1 VFSLVTASA
10 DSEAVALG
18 AEGLIEGA
26 RADSVVIDMATISP
40 LATRRIAQA
49 LAARGIEHID
59 APVSGGPA
67 GAQGATLSI
76 MAGGKPHVF
85 EQVKPLF
92 ACLGKTILHMGDHGA
107 GQITKACNQ
116 LALTVTAQAAAE
128 ALSLARSCG
137 LDPARV
143 HEALM
148 GGVAASRVLELF
160 GKRMVSRDFG
170 SGIDARLYHKDL
182 GIVLELAQ
190 EAGLPLPGR
199 RGRQAADQRADGR
212 GRGHRRF
219 LGAHTRARA
228 RGRANHRLS
237 AGATRRIAAR
247 ASRNYPP
254 TLKTDIHAMSLT
266 SFEPTTPRLHR
277 SELAVPASNPKMI
290 DKASRSAADVV
301 FLDLEDS
308 VAPDDK
314 PRARRNV
321 VAALNDIDWGH
332 KTMSVRINGLD
343 TQYTYRDV
351 IEVVEACP
359 RLDLLFLPKV
369 GVPADVYALDVLVT
383 QIEQECK
390 REKRTGFEIM
400 IETALGLCNVEAIA
414 QSSRRLEAMCFGS
427 GDFAASTA
435 ARSTTI
441 GGLNPDYGVLSEP
454 GADGKREYFQ
464 LDPWHAAHA
473 RIVTACRAY
482 GLRPID
488 GPYSDF
494 NDTDGF
500 RVSSQRAAAL
510 GFEGRMVIHP
520 AQIEA
525 VNTVFSPAPDEVAR
539 ARRIVDAMAQAARDG
554 RGAVQLDGRMID
566 IANIRMAQRLLAK
579 ADAIAAAHG

>member
-1 VFSLVTASA
+1 
-10 DSEAVALG
+10 
-18 AEGLIEGA
+18 
-26 RADSVVIDMATISP
+26 
-40 LATRRIAQA
+40 
-49 LAARGIEHID
+49 
-59 APVSGGPA
+59 
-67 GAQGATLSI
+67 
-76 MAGGKPHVF
+76 
-85 EQVKPLF
+85 
-92 ACLGKTILHMGDHGA
+92 
-107 GQITKACNQ
+107 
-116 LALTVTAQAAAE
+116 
-128 ALSLARSCG
+128 
-137 LDPARV
+137 
-143 HEALM
+143 
-148 GGVAASRVLELF
+148 
-160 GKRMVSRDFG
+160 
-170 SGIDARLYHKDL
+170 
-182 GIVLELAQ
+182 
-190 EAGLPLPGR
+190 
-199 RGRQAADQRADGR
+199 
-212 GRGHRRF
+212 
-219 LGAHTRARA
+219 
-228 RGRANHRLS
+228 
-237 AGATRRIAAR
+237 
-247 ASRNYPP
+247 
-254 TLKTDIHAMSLT
+254 MSLT
-266 SFEPTTPRLHR
+266 SFEPATPRLHR

-290 DKASRSAADVV
+290 DKASRSSADVV

-314 PRARRNV
+314 PHARRNV

-494 NDTDGF
+494 NDTAGF

-566 IANIRMAQRLLAK
+566 IANIRMAQRVLAK